1 MAEKTDAART
11 VDEKIDEKIDAARE
25 SFGDRI
31 KDVKEKVGEVA
42 QDVKSR
48 AGALRDRIKETDW
61 EEVTDKATDYVRQN
75 PGKSVAIALGVG
87 FALGLLLRRRGD
99 D

>member
-1 MAEKTDAART
+1 MAETTDTART

-25 SFGDRI
+25 SFGGR
-31 KDVKEKVGEVA
+31 VKEKMGEVA

-48 AGALRDRIKETDW
+48 AGALRDRIQETDW
-61 EEVTDKATDYVRQN
+61 DEVTEKATDYVRQN

-87 FALGLLLRRRGD
+87 FALGLLLRRRSD

>member
-1 MAEKTDAART
+1 MAETTDTART
-11 VDEKIDEKIDAARE
+11 VDEKIDAKIDAARE
-25 SFGDRI
+25 SFGGR
-31 KDVKEKVGEVA
+31 VKEKMGEVA
-42 QDVKSR
+42 EDVKSR
-48 AGALRDRIKETDW
+48 AGALRDRIRETDW
-61 EEVTDKATDYVRQN
+61 DEVTDKATDYVRQN

>member
-1 MAEKTDAART
+1 MAETTDTART

-25 SFGDRI
+25 SFGGR
-31 KDVKEKVGEVA
+31 VKEKMGEVA

-48 AGALRDRIKETDW
+48 AGALRDRIQETDW

-87 FALGLLLRRRGD
+87 FALGLLLRRRSD